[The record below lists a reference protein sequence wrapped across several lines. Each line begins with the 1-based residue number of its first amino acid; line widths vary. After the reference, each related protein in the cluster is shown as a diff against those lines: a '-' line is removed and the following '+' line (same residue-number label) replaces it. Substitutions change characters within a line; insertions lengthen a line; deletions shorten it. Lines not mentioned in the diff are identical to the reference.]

1 MDILRLKIKEDE
13 NRIALLITENERLN
27 TLNYEQATEIKKLIH
42 TADQS
47 AKDKQKDID
56 EVKVKI
62 ETEIN
67 ARHNVRVA
75 NYENQIRILKE
86 DIAKL
91 EALIRSLHEEITRN
105 ERRIQALLEDNVRQ
119 SDLSVQR
126 LREIDELKKRFNI
139 TVNQALSSVKDGN
152 PMNSKGLTNADVQ
165 EVALRYE
172 TEKKSMEQQ
181 IEQLKTFLDQS
192 RNEIAKL
199 RDLYETK
206 KREFDQLTDYAD
218 GQEDKVY
225 NTRKLEEELKL
236 VKEQYEQAKKECEQ
250 LRATRDLYRRELEAV
265 SNKNIEDVTTLVRET
280 IKPTDRDQ
288 KNKFSQIAHLA
299 SQKHSSTGNRGETVG
314 PSAQS
319 QLTNGGYSSNNQQAR
334 KTMF

>member
-1 MDILRLKIKEDE
+1 M
-13 NRIALLITENERLN
+13 
-27 TLNYEQATEIKKLIH
+27 
-42 TADQS
+42 DQS

-75 NYENQIRILKE
+75 NYENQIRIMKE

-91 EALIRSLHEEITRN
+91 EALIKSLHEEITRN

-126 LREIDELKKRFNI
+126 LREIDELKKRFNV
-139 TVNQALSSVKDGN
+139 TVNQALAQVKEGN
-152 PMNSKGLTNADVQ
+152 PMNAKGLTNADVQ

-181 IEQLKTFLDQS
+181 IDQLKTFLEQS
-192 RNEIAKL
+192 RNENSKL
-199 RDLYETK
+199 KDLYETK

-218 GQEDKVY
+218 GQEDKVI

-250 LRATRDLYRRELEAV
+250 LRATRDLYRRELENV
-265 SNKNIEDVTTLVRET
+265 SNKNIEDVTTMIRET

-288 KNKFSQIAHLA
+288 KNKFAQIAQLA
-299 SQKHSSTGNRGETVG
+299 SQKNHSNANRSETVG
-314 PSAQS
+314 PNS
-319 QLTNGGYSSNNQQAR
+319 QNQFVNGGNSSTNMGR